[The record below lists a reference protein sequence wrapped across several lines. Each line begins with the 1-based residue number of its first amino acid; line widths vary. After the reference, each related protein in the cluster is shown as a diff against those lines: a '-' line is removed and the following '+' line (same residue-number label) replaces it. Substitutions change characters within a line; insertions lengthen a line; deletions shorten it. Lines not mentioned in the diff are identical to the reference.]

1 MKLNTRIQTNN
12 RLNYYRKVLIQ
23 PKIQLNN
30 TRPSQRF
37 TQNHGS
43 GVTLGKKGPSGGRKQ
58 QKVDSL
64 LKNSSFG
71 IITFRICAIEQF
83 LV

>member
-1 MKLNTRIQTNN
+1 
-12 RLNYYRKVLIQ
+12 
-23 PKIQLNN
+23 
-30 TRPSQRF
+30 
-37 TQNHGS
+37 
-43 GVTLGKKGPSGGRKQ
+43 VTLGKKGPSDGRKQ